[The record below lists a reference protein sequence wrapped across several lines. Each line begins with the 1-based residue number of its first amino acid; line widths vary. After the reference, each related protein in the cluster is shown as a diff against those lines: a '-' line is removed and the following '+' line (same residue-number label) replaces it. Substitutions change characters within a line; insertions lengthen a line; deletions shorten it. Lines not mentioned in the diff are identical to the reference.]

1 MLIFLWVLVVV
12 SFYFDNGYLLLVLFI
27 EMVRFYLEIFIKD
40 NKIVIFL
47 DDFNL
52 CEVCLFVFEMV
63 NL

>member
-1 MLIFLWVLVVV
+1 MVV

-52 CEVCLFVFEMV
+52 CEVCLFLFEMV